1 MIQVSNV
8 SQVFEGK
15 RGASV
20 EALRNINFRVR
31 EGEFA
36 AVIGRSGCG
45 KSTLLRLMAGL
56 MPATDGQVTIAGT
69 TVTKPL
75 PEVGMMFQRP
85 ALLPWRTVLDNVL
98 LPVELFGWSRAKHRQ
113 HAHELLEM
121 VGLLDFT
128 KKLPHELSGGMQQR
142 VALCRALIAR
152 PKVLLMDEP
161 FSALDALTRAE
172 LAVELQRI
180 HMELSATIVFVTHSV
195 QEAVLLA
202 DRVAVLTARP
212 GKIREIVHV
221 DIPRPRSFGL
231 NAHIDEVATTSAQLH
246 DLLLA
251 NETSDELALESLDFD
266 DQPTEPKW
274 RRHSFAPPP
283 SLDYPATAGARVEKR
298 LR

>member
-1 MIQVSNV
+1 MIRVDNI
-8 SQVFEGK
+8 SQTFPGR
-15 RGASV
+15 RGVAV
-20 EALRNINFRVR
+20 EALRNIDLEVE
-31 EGEFA
+31 EGEFVA
-36 AVIGRSGCG
+36 AIGRSGCG

-56 MPATDGQVTIAGT
+56 LPATSGQVWIAGEP
-69 TVTKPL
+69 VRKPS

-85 ALLPWRTVLDNVL
+85 ALLPWRSVLDNVL
-98 LPVELFGWSRAKHRQ
+98 LPVELFGWSRAKYRD

-121 VGLLDFT
+121 VGLQDFG
-128 KKLPHELSGGMQQR
+128 KQLPHELSGGMQQR

-180 HMELSATIVFVTHSV
+180 HMELGATIVFVTHSV

-212 GKIREIVHV
+212 GRLREIVPV

-231 NAHIDEVATTSAQLH
+231 NAHIDEVAACSAELH
-246 DLLLA
+246 DLLL
-251 NETSDELALESLDFD
+251 TSEL
-266 DQPTEPKW
+266 EPAMAPAIERSRSTM
-274 RRHSFAPPP
+274 RRFAPDRERERTR
-283 SLDYPATAGARVEKR
+283 S
-298 LR
+298 